1 MKEQELQEIKA
12 KNKDL
17 MEKACAY
24 TNLAYALVEAADSIM
39 LDVESM
45 LKQLGAGIN
54 RNEKQKYSNICRA
67 GKQFRVWLKDL
78 ARTVYKLD
86 IADEALDD
94 SDKFYDIILLIMDRC
109 GGDMNTLML
118 IRAMIFNSFKSK
130 YGYYDK

>member
-17 MEKACAY
+17 MAKACVY

-45 LKQLGAGIN
+45 LKQLGAGVSKS
-54 RNEKQKYSNICRA
+54 EKLKYNNACRV

-78 ARTVYKLD
+78 ARVVYKID
-86 IADEALDD
+86 VADEALDD
-94 SDKFYDIILLIMDRC
+94 SDKLYDIILLIMDRC
-109 GGDMNTLML
+109 GGNMNTLAL

>member
-12 KNKDL
+12 KNKGL
-17 MEKACAY
+17 MAKACVY

-45 LKQLGAGIN
+45 LKQLGAGIDK
-54 RNEKQKYSNICRA
+54 NEKQKYNNVCRA
-67 GKQFRVWLKDL
+67 GKQFKVWLKDL

-94 SDKFYDIILLIMDRC
+94 SDKLYDIILLIMDRC
-109 GGDMNTLML
+109 GGDMNTLAL